1 MYCER
6 SIGDQVSRICG
17 ARFCPVLHHNM
28 FFDFVGHSWLDVPD
42 VIRGHF
48 NQLGGFADRASV
60 YTNRYPI
67 GF

>member
-6 SIGDQVSRICG
+6 SIGDQV
-17 ARFCPVLHHNM
+17 
-28 FFDFVGHSWLDVPD
+28 FVGHSWLDVPD

>member
-6 SIGDQVSRICG
+6 SIGDQVSNFAGLVFALFFI
-17 ARFCPVLHHNM
+17 NM
-28 FFDFVGHSWLDVPD
+28 VFDFVGISWLDVPD